1 MKQIEI
7 KNLASLD
14 KQIGLLEQ
22 KKVIMEERLANNW
35 LYLKSDYGGMIRKT
49 VFKDMQQEGRGSF
62 FYWLFKVPE
71 FQSSIGKT
79 AEKLTIK
86 LENLLG
92 KWIDKIAD

>member
-1 MKQIEI
+1 MKQNEI
-7 KNLASLD
+7 KDLASLD

-22 KKVIMEERLANNW
+22 KKMILEERLSNNW
-35 LYLKSDYGGMIRKT
+35 SYLKSDYGTMIRKT
-49 VFKDMQQEGRGSF
+49 VFKDMQEEGRGSF
-62 FYWLFKVPE
+62 FYWLFKIPE
-71 FQSSIGKT
+71 FQSSIGRT